1 MGESAC
7 EKFLIGLCQCSMIKY
22 KSCLHRTVIHIL
34 YCLFLPVISF
44 KCLCT
49 NKCIC
54 LEYVCNYNIHMYSLY
69 VFLKNICNVLWSPST
84 FKALK
89 QRFLLEI
96 IKFWNL
102 ENMDFITTWKFLE
115 TYFLVPL
122 FLCNI
127 LLTRVCCS
135 YILIK
140 DLTLIFILQIP
151 EDKRRVVLFSQVC
164 NSGNNGLLHID

>member
-1 MGESAC
+1 
-7 EKFLIGLCQCSMIKY
+7 MIKY
-22 KSCLHRTVIHIL
+22 KACLHRTVIHFL
-34 YCLFLPVISF
+34 YCLFFPVISF
-44 KCLCT
+44 KCLLT

-69 VFLKNICNVLWSPST
+69 VFLKNICNILKSHGT

-89 QRFLLEI
+89 QRFLLEM

-102 ENMDFITTWKFLE
+102 ENMDSITTWKFLK

-127 LLTRVCCS
+127 LLTCVYCS

-140 DLTLIFILQIP
+140 DLTLILILQIP
-151 EDKRRVVLFSQVC
+151 SAQEK
-164 NSGNNGLLHID
+164 NSIICFPKCVIQGIMD